1 MVVKRN
7 TDHIVTN
14 YKNAKNQ
21 ENVTKID
28 SIVNYKSLYKMCSIC
43 AVACIYKCNC
53 IYCPKT
59 LGINKITQCLVCGIE
74 GTCNGDCDAQIHFRG
89 KKFCQICASTKY
101 TITFDNY
108 IPNMHCKEHKPL
120 HKEIYHL
127 KRSLLLLHFENL
139 PQQLVDRYHFY
150 LPLQQTLALN
160 LG

>member
-1 MVVKRN
+1 
-7 TDHIVTN
+7 
-14 YKNAKNQ
+14 
-21 ENVTKID
+21 
-28 SIVNYKSLYKMCSIC
+28 MCSIC

-120 HKEIYHL
+120 HNLRMKEITCWGCL
-127 KRSLLLLHFENL
+127 ENQ
-139 PQQLVDRYHFY
+139 PNQMAHMDY
-150 LPLQQTLALN
+150 
-160 LG
+160 GGCMEM